1 MNYCIIIFSG
11 VNNIALYKCSFYGFK
26 NVGYAKNGEKIC
38 HFYDMS
44 LWWGGWCSNFM
55 HVRIYI
61 IGDVVCNLHV
71 KVRPFDL
78 ETQLELHFNWLS
90 LNTSTEIYNIF
101 S

>member
-1 MNYCIIIFSG
+1 MYDKYLVG
-11 VNNIALYKCSFYGFK
+11 LNNMVKCVRFTVRE
-26 NVGYAKNGEKIC
+26 NVGYMKNGEKIC

-55 HVRIYI
+55 HVGIYI

-90 LNTSTEIYNIF
+90 LNTSKVIYNIF